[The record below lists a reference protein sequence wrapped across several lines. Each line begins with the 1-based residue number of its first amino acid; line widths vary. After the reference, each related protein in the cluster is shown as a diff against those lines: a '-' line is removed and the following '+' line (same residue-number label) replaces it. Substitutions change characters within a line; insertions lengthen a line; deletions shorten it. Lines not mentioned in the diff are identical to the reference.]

1 MFDIDV
7 RLWNQDSTK
16 LTLSIIPGDPADLS
30 LRKVE
35 EQVLIPKIMRERAKA
50 EKCVD
55 EVKGKVLNYVI
66 THIIPSNKLFVQH
79 FLTAVATRV

>member
-1 MFDIDV
+1 M
-7 RLWNQDSTK
+7 TK
-16 LTLSIIPGDPADLS
+16 SYFTLFTGDPSDLS

-55 EVKGKVLNYVI
+55 EVKGKILN
-66 THIIPSNKLFVQH
+66 
-79 FLTAVATRV
+79 